1 VLPPSPDNEKSET
14 RNPRCVAP
22 IASSRL
28 SSACADDASSPPARS
43 PSTFDVSERTIYR
56 DIADLIASDV
66 PSGSCLLFDIS
77 SFNVSAQIRLHTK
90 KVEAMDA
97 HRQKLT
103 MARPYCE

>member
-1 VLPPSPDNEKSET
+1 MRRADRLFEIIQRLRRRRVVT
-14 RNPRCVAP
+14 
-22 IASSRL
+22 ASSL
-28 SSACADDASSPPARS
+28 AQH
-43 PSTFDVSERTIYR
+43 FDVSERTIYR

-90 KVEAMDA
+90 KVEAIDA